1 MLFNKKNPW
10 RKKLHKIKQKSLKPE
25 GFNFNRS
32 RQREKER
39 IEKEPEKKK
48 KKRQKVR
55 EPKAVAGTASTVAR
69 DELDGECKMRS
80 NE

>member
-1 MLFNKKNPW
+1 M
-10 RKKLHKIKQKSLKPE
+10 IVPE
-25 GFNFNRS
+25 EREVSKGQEES
-32 RQREKER
+32 SSQREKER
-39 IEKEPEKKK
+39 IEKEPEKK

>member
-1 MLFNKKNPW
+1 M
-10 RKKLHKIKQKSLKPE
+10 
-25 GFNFNRS
+25 
-32 RQREKER
+32 